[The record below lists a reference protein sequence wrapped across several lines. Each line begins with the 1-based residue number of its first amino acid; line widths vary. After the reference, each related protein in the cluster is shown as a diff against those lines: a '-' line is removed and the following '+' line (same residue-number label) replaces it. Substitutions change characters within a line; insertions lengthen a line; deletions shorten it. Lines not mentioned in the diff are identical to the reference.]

1 MPVLAAGL
9 LSPNTGLI
17 FWTILVFGLLLFVLG
32 KFAWGPITKA
42 LAERETT
49 IDASIQQA
57 ERALAEAKQL
67 QANNEQAR
75 RDADA
80 DARRVQAEAR
90 EAAERYRAE
99 AFEKA
104 KADAAAIVEQ
114 GRQEIEREKLA
125 ALQQIRA
132 EVADLAI
139 ASAEKIL
146 RKEIDTPAQRQMV
159 DRFLDTLPAQQN

>member
-17 FWTILVFGLLLFVLG
+17 VWTLVVFGLLFLLLS
-32 KFAWGPITKA
+32 KYAWGPITKA
-42 LAERETT
+42 LAEREST

-90 EAAERYRAE
+90 EAADRYRAE

-114 GRQEIEREKLA
+114 GRAEIEREKTA
-125 ALQQIRA
+125 ALQEIRA
-132 EVADLAI
+132 EVATLAI
-139 ASAEKIL
+139 SGAEKIL
-146 RKEIDTPAQRQMV
+146 RKELDGPAQRQMV

>member
-17 FWTILVFGLLLFVLG
+17 FWTLLVFGLLLLLLG
-32 KFAWGPITKA
+32 KFAWGPVTAA
-42 LAERETT
+42 LAEREKT
-49 IDASIQQA
+49 IASSI
-57 ERALAEAKQL
+57 ERAEIALTEAKQL
-67 QANNEQAR
+67 QAGNEQAR
-75 RDADA
+75 LAAEA

-114 GRQEIEREKLA
+114 GRAEIEREKLA

-132 EVADLAI
+132 EVADLAV
-139 ASAEKIL
+139 AGAEKIL
-146 RKEIDTPAQRQMV
+146 RKEIDAPAQRQMV
-159 DRFLDTLPAQQN
+159 DQLLTSLPAQN